1 MRLRGCDSENTIRS
15 TSLSPSRTQSRNGV
29 KCDTPL
35 LKDLLRNQVKQS
47 RNQTVSMV
55 TATSTSDHNMLDHRV

>member
-1 MRLRGCDSENTIRS
+1 MRLRGRDSENTVRS
-15 TSLSPSRTQSRNGV
+15 TSLSPSRKGV

-47 RNQTVSMV
+47 RNQTVPMV
-55 TATSTSDHNMLDHRV
+55 TATSTSDHNMVDVSDITDI